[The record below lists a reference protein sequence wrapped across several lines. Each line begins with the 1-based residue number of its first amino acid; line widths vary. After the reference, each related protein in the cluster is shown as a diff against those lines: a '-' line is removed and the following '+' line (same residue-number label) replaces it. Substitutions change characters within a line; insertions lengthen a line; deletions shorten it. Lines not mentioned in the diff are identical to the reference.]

1 MDTEA
6 TRWLV
11 VAEQDLK
18 AVRNNLH
25 GPDPTTE
32 VAAYHCQQAAEKMVK
47 AALVATGIDPP
58 HWHNIDDLVDLLPS
72 GDTLKEALRPLGQL
86 TPYAIAYRY
95 PMPDPDV
102 LPEVPTPADILGW
115 LGELE
120 KAKAA
125 IAKTAGGE

>member
-6 TRWLV
+6 VRWLA

-47 AALVATGIDPP
+47 AALVAASVDPP
-58 HWHNIDDLVDLLPS
+58 RWHDIDNLVDLLPP
-72 GDTLKEALRPLGQL
+72 DHPLKQALAPLGRL

-95 PMPDPDV
+95 PMPDPNV
-102 LPEVPTPADILGW
+102 LPDIPTPAEISEW
-115 LGELE
+115 LDDLE
-120 KAKAA
+120 RARASVCAA
-125 IAKTAGGE
+125 IGEA